1 MPGAGDL
8 RERIAFDKRADA
20 DDGFGNAQGPWQEQ
34 FTVWAHVAYRRGSEP
49 VIARRL
55 VGVQPVAITV
65 RATPQTRTISAEWR
79 ARNTRTGETYA
90 IKSPPAES
98 RDRAFLELMAE
109 TGTPA

>member
-1 MPGAGDL
+1 MPSAGDL
-8 RERIAFDKRADA
+8 RERIAFDKRVELE
-20 DDGFGNAQGPWQEQ
+20 DDFGNTVGDWQEQ
-34 FTVWAHVAYRRGSEP
+34 FVTWAHVAYRKGSEP

-65 RATPQTRTISAEWR
+65 RATPQTRAISAEWR
-79 ARNTRTGETYA
+79 ARNDRTGETYA

-98 RDRAFLELMAE
+98 RDRAFLELMGE